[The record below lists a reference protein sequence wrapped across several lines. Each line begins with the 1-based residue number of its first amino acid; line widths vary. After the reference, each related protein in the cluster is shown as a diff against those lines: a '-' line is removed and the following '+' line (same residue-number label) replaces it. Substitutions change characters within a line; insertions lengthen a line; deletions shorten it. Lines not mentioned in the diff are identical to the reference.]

1 MDWWMRP
8 EGSGAVGKALLLKQG
23 FVVQGNSARVVPGFS
38 TRKGP
43 GRLPG
48 RVPGFLLGEISGVK
62 DPGFNRSL
70 PAPKV
75 IYYYQVEF

>member
-1 MDWWMRP
+1 MVRRD
-8 EGSGAVGKALLLKQG
+8 GLDAVGKALLEKQG
-23 FVVQGNSARVVPGFS
+23 FFVQGKSARVVPGFS

-48 RVPGFLLGEISGVK
+48 RVPGFLLGELSGVK